1 MEKYLNIYNVDIS
14 IEEFNNI
21 VERVVEKTLMSKY
34 KRRLLKNNQRKS
46 EAPWVTDEIRN
57 EILKRKQPNKE
68 KRNCN
73 DVTKRELYIKQ
84 K

>member
-1 MEKYLNIYNVDIS
+1 
-14 IEEFNNI
+14 
-21 VERVVEKTLMSKY
+21 MSKY

-46 EAPWVTDEIRN
+46 EAPWVNDEIRT
-57 EILKRKQPNKE
+57 EIKKWKQLNKE

-84 K
+84 KKSYKLKLESK